1 MTGARPT
8 ILVAEDEHSSLE
20 VLVLLLEAEGYRVIA
35 AEDGQ
40 KALELLRLEA
50 IDLVVSDFMMPALD
64 GLGLCGAMRADP
76 RLASIPVILVSASVN
91 IVVPAG
97 PPVVA
102 RMQKPLSFDRLLERI
117 REILAT
123 RG

>member
-1 MTGARPT
+1 MTVVAST

-35 AEDGQ
+35 AEDGL
-40 KALELLRLEA
+40 KALDRLRVEDV
-50 IDLVVSDFMMPALD
+50 DLVVSDFMMPGLD
-64 GLGLCGAMRADP
+64 GLGLCAAMRADA
-76 RLASIPVILVSASVN
+76 RLVTLPVILVSASIN
-91 IVVPAG
+91 IAVPPG

-102 RMQKPLSFDRLLERI
+102 RMQKPLSFDRLLDRV
-117 REILAT
+117 REVLAA

>member
-1 MTGARPT
+1 MTGASPT

-35 AEDGQ
+35 VEDGL
-40 KALELLRLEA
+40 KALEQLQTEA
-50 IDLVVSDFMMPALD
+50 IDLVVSDFMMPGLD
-64 GLGLCGAMRADP
+64 GIGLCAAMRADE
-76 RLASIPVILVSASVN
+76 RLVGIPVILVSASVN

-117 REILAT
+117 RSTLAEA
-123 RG
+123 

>member
-1 MTGARPT
+1 MTGARST

-35 AEDGQ
+35 AVDGLA
-40 KALELLRLEA
+40 ALDQLRLEPV
-50 IDLVVSDFMMPALD
+50 DLVVSDFMMPGLD
-64 GLGLCGAMRADP
+64 GLGLCAAMRADA
-76 RLASIPVILVSASVN
+76 RLATIPVILVSASVN

-102 RMQKPLSFDRLLERI
+102 RMQKPLSFDRLLLRI
-117 REILAT
+117 REVLAA
-123 RG
+123 RA